1 MLKNE
6 PMHLDD
12 RRAIQF
18 DINIELRHNLRDCS
32 YRVGDYISHLEKLGK
47 KNSIRVIYSASNDNE
62 LL

>member
-18 DINIELRHNLRDCS
+18 DINIELRNRNLIDYS
-32 YRVGDYISHLEKLGK
+32 YRVIKSTWKNLGK
-47 KNSIRVIYSASNDNE
+47 YSIRVIYSASNDNE

>member
-32 YRVGDYISHLEKLGK
+32 YRVGDYISHLEKLGEK
-47 KNSIRVIYSASNDNE
+47 KFHPGN
-62 LL
+62 L

>member
-18 DINIELRHNLRDCS
+18 DINIELRNRNLIDYS
-32 YRVGDYISHLEKLGK
+32 YRVIKSTWKNLG